1 MEKDKDKDIVL
12 IWNRTIHDF
21 EVFLKLEKGLLSNSI
36 EAYIHDVS
44 YLSEYARNK
53 GLKPEEIKLTDLQ
66 DFLKELNTNEI
77 ALATQCRMI
86 SGIRMFFK
94 YLLVED
100 AIEENPADLLD
111 VPRTTRKL
119 PDVLSNAEIDKMLA
133 TLDNSRPD
141 EARNTVI
148 IEVLYGC
155 GLRVSELVELT
166 LSQLYLEDEC
176 LIITGKG
183 NKQRWVPINARAIK
197 LLENYISLIRTQ
209 IPIKPGNENYVFLN
223 RRGTKLS
230 RVYVFMAIKKAVEA
244 AGIHKTVSP
253 HSLRHS
259 FATELVQNGADLR
272 AVQEMLG
279 HSSIT
284 TTEIYTHISRSYLRK
299 TILEYHPRYRKNN
312 KDSE

>member
-1 MEKDKDKDIVL
+1 MEKDIVL
-12 IWNRTIHDF
+12 VWNRTIHDF
-21 EVFLKLEKGLLSNSI
+21 EMFLKLEKGLLPNSI
-36 EAYIHDVS
+36 DAYIHDVS
-44 YLSEYARNK
+44 YLSEYSRK
-53 GLKPEEIKLTDLQ
+53 VGLLPEEIKLTDLQ
-66 DFLKELNTNEI
+66 DFLKDLNTTEI
-77 ALATQCRMI
+77 ALTTQCRMI

-100 AIEENPADLLD
+100 AIQENPADLLD

-119 PDVLSNAEIDKMLA
+119 PDVLSNAEIDRMLA
-133 TLDNSRPD
+133 TLDNSKPD

-166 LSQLYLEDEC
+166 LSQLYLDEEC
-176 LIITGKG
+176 LLITGKG
-183 NKQRWVPINARAIK
+183 NKQRWVPINSRAIK
-197 LLENYISLIRTQ
+197 LLENYISLVRTQ
-209 IPIKPGNENYVFLN
+209 ISIKPGNENYVFLN
-223 RRGTKLS
+223 HRGTKLS
-230 RVYVFMAIKKAVEA
+230 RVYVFMIIKKAVEK

-272 AVQEMLG
+272 AVQDMLG

-284 TTEIYTHISRSYLRK
+284 TTEIYTHVSRSYLRK
-299 TILEYHPRYRKNN
+299 TIHEYHPRYRKTN
-312 KDSE
+312 SEND

>member
-1 MEKDKDKDIVL
+1 MEKDIVL
-12 IWNRTIHDF
+12 VWNRTIHDF
-21 EVFLKLEKGLLSNSI
+21 EMFLKLEKGLLPNSVN
-36 EAYIHDVS
+36 AYIHDVS
-44 YLSEYARNK
+44 YLSEYSRKIA
-53 GLKPEEIKLTDLQ
+53 LLPEEIKLADLQ
-66 DFLKELNTNEI
+66 DFLKELNATEI
-77 ALATQCRMI
+77 ALTTQCRMI

-100 AIEENPADLLD
+100 AIQENPADLLD

-119 PDVLSNAEIDKMLA
+119 PDVLSNAEVDRMLA
-133 TLDNSRPD
+133 TFDNSKPD
-141 EARNTVI
+141 EARNAVI
-148 IEVLYGC
+148 IEILYGC
-155 GLRVSELVELT
+155 GLRVSELVGLT
-166 LSQLYLEDEC
+166 LSQLYLDEEC
-176 LIITGKG
+176 LLIIGKG
-183 NKQRWVPINARAIK
+183 NKQRWVPINSRAIK

-223 RRGTKLS
+223 HRGTKLS
-230 RVYVFMAIKKAVEA
+230 RVYVFMIIKKAVEE
-244 AGIHKTVSP
+244 AGIHKSVSP

-299 TILEYHPRYRKNN
+299 TILEYHPRYRKSN
-312 KDSE
+312 SEND

>member
-1 MEKDKDKDIVL
+1 MEKDIVL
-12 IWNRTIHDF
+12 VWNRTIHDF
-21 EVFLKLEKGLLSNSI
+21 EMFLKLEKGLLPNSI
-36 EAYIHDVS
+36 DAYIHDVS
-44 YLSEYARNK
+44 YLSEYSRKIA
-53 GLKPEEIKLTDLQ
+53 LLPEEIKLADLQ
-66 DFLKELNTNEI
+66 DFLKELNATEI
-77 ALATQCRMI
+77 ALTTQCRMI

-100 AIEENPADLLD
+100 AIQENPADLLD

-119 PDVLSNAEIDKMLA
+119 PDVLSNAEVDRMLA
-133 TLDNSRPD
+133 TFDNSKPD
-141 EARNTVI
+141 EARNAVI
-148 IEVLYGC
+148 IEILYGC
-155 GLRVSELVELT
+155 GLRVSELVGLT
-166 LSQLYLEDEC
+166 LSQLYLDEEC
-176 LIITGKG
+176 LLITGKG
-183 NKQRWVPINARAIK
+183 NKQRWVPINSRAIK

-223 RRGTKLS
+223 HRGTKLS
-230 RVYVFMAIKKAVEA
+230 RVYVFMIIKKAVES
-244 AGIHKTVSP
+244 AGIRKTVSP

-299 TILEYHPRYRKNN
+299 TILEYHPRYRKSN
-312 KDSE
+312 SEND